1 MALEAIFVTVL
12 TITKAV
18 AAAGFLLNLTVFY
31 FVLMRGRRAHHYMFA
46 GILLICALWDL
57 GILIAMLRNAYP
69 RELVLIGYLVTI
81 ACIFTLPL
89 IFHFTCSYLDRPG

>member
-1 MALEAIFVTVL
+1 ML
-12 TITKAV
+12 
-18 AAAGFLLNLTVFY
+18 
-31 FVLMRGRRAHHYMFA
+31 A
-46 GILLICALWDL
+46 GILLLCALWDL